1 MEFGALPKNLLI
13 ANDWLWRM
21 AKELTVREMASMGG
35 RARVKAHSRAEIRRW
50 GKRRSPWAE
59 AINVAGWI
67 GILLPPIWMLALI
80 AAFIKPRSG
89 EGAPIAIS
97 EDRDGGTGGD
107 HHGDFPAHCR
117 HGNRNARISFQ
128 SDVAGHGGITAMM
141 VAILVIGYVLIL
153 RWLDQKNR
161 EKDRL
166 KAGAA
171 MPPGPAD
178 YATIQKALA
187 QVSDRLI
194 QVETEYR
201 ALAQRPGVPR

>member
-1 MEFGALPKNLLI
+1 
-13 ANDWLWRM
+13 
-21 AKELTVREMASMGG
+21 
-35 RARVKAHSRAEIRRW
+35 
-50 GKRRSPWAE
+50 
-59 AINVAGWI
+59 
-67 GILLPPIWMLALI
+67 
-80 AAFIKPRSG
+80 
-89 EGAPIAIS
+89 
-97 EDRDGGTGGD
+97 
-107 HHGDFPAHCR
+107 
-117 HGNRNARISFQ
+117 
-128 SDVAGHGGITAMM
+128 MM

-201 ALAQRPGVPR
+201 TLAQRLGVPR